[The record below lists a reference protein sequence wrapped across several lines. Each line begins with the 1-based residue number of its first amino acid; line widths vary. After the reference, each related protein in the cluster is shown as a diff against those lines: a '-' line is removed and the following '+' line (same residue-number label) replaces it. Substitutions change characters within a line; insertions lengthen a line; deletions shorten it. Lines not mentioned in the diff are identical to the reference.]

1 MIYFSVTQKI
11 PAKMSIFFMENNN
24 RTTMRINVSRNVRET
39 REIQTC
45 EEQMG
50 LKRGKLTQIM
60 NAVGRIMH
68 DEDFMEQVLQ
78 INDDIVLIS
87 AEN

>member
-1 MIYFSVTQKI
+1 MIYFSVAQKI